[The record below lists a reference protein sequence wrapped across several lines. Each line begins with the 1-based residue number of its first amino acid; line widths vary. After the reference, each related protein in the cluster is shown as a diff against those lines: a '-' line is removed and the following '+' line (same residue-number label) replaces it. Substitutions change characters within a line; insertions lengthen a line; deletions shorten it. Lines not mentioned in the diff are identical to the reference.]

1 VVRVSEPGFREEIAL
16 GTVSSSARLWR
27 PPSRIFV
34 AAWSLVI
41 VVVVCA
47 FVLGWPTPVD
57 WILAVAVAV
66 LIYGWPL
73 ARRRSQP
80 IVVTVDPRELVVRQ
94 ADRSTHVPLSTVR
107 RARVLHPAGPKRSL
121 QGWGLSWGHAGRRV
135 WDLPVDGLGM
145 VRVERD
151 HRGLD
156 LDVASAHPEAL
167 VEALAE
173 AATAGGGENAPHG

>member
-1 VVRVSEPGFREEIAL
+1 VSEQTFREEIVVDRVAP
-16 GTVSSSARLWR
+16 TARLWR
-27 PPSRIFV
+27 PPSRIFA
-34 AAWSLVI
+34 AAWTLVI

-47 FVLGWPTPVD
+47 FVIGLPTIVD
-57 WILAVAVAV
+57 WIVGVAAALLV
-66 LIYGWPL
+66 YGWPL
-73 ARRRSQP
+73 AARRSQP
-80 IVVTVDPRELVVRQ
+80 IVVTVDPDELVVAQ
-94 ADRSTHVPLSTVR
+94 ADRSTHVKLSTVR
-107 RARVLHPAGPKRSL
+107 RARVLHPAGQKRNL

-156 LDVASAHPEAL
+156 VDVASARPEAL

-173 AATAGGGENAPHG
+173 AASGASVSGPHAG